1 MAESAVNDLT
11 VVTNNR
17 FPFLEIIPEI
27 SDDVP
32 DDSSDETESL
42 HDKII
47 LMDNALTTTT
57 TKQNFFSLRILAMM
71 SLMSLMIVAPKIS
84 LYMSKLLIN
93 WIHLLKSIH

>member
-1 MAESAVNDLT
+1 MAESADNDLT

-32 DDSSDETESL
+32 DDLSHETESH

-93 WIHLLKSIH
+93 WIQLLKSIH

>member
-1 MAESAVNDLT
+1 MTESAVNDLT

-93 WIHLLKSIH
+93 WIQLLKSIH

>member
-1 MAESAVNDLT
+1 MTESAVNDLT

-84 LYMSKLLIN
+84 LYMSKLFIN

>member
-32 DDSSDETESL
+32 DDSSHETESL

-71 SLMSLMIVAPKIS
+71 PLMSLMIVAPKIS